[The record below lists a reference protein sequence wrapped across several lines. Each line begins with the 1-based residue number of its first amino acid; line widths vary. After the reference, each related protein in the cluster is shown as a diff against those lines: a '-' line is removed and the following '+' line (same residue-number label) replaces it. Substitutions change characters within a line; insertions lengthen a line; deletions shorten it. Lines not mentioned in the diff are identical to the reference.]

1 MFRET
6 KAFSSLAVPDLQAA
20 RQFYGGTLELN
31 VEEIP
36 EGLAIHLGAGSGDVF
51 LYPSETFA
59 PSKHTVLNFVVDD
72 IDAAVDELAR
82 RGIELEQYDLPEI
95 KTDEKGIAR
104 GGDSGP
110 SAIAWF
116 KDPAGHILSVLQE

>member
-6 KAFSSLAVPDLQAA
+6 KAFSSLAVPDLQEAT
-20 RQFYGGTLELN
+20 RFYGDTLELD
-31 VEEIP
+31 VEDIP

-51 LYPSETFA
+51 LYPSETFT

-72 IDAAVDELAR
+72 VEAAVEELAR
-82 RGIELEQYDLPEI
+82 RGIEVEQYDLPDI
-95 KTDEKGIAR
+95 KTDAQGIAR
-104 GGDSGP
+104 PGDPGP

>member
-1 MFRET
+1 VFRET
-6 KAFSSLAVPDLQAA
+6 KVFSSLAVPDMQAA
-20 RQFYGGTLELN
+20 KQFYGGTLELD

-36 EGLAIHLGAGSGDVF
+36 EGLAIHLGVGSGDLF

-72 IDAAVDELAR
+72 VEAAVEELAR
-82 RGIELEQYDLPEI
+82 RGVNVERYDLPDI
-95 KTDEKGIAR
+95 KTDAKGIAR
-104 GGDSGP
+104 GGGSGP